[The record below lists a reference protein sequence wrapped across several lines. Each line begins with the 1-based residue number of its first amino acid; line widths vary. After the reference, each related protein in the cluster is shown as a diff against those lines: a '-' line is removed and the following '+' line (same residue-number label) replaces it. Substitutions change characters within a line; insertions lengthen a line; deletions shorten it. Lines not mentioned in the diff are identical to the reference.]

1 MVSPSYFSNTTTLGL
16 QQLLLLSLVTTN
28 YTQHSLNHP
37 NQHNQHIMEPI
48 FLAQSKLR
56 AELGLHKVKAIPN
69 SNFQRHG
76 TKAYA
81 SAINRYGIQPTKPGP
96 LTSRTIRDPST
107 NWTSGKFAAESL
119 RKMWNSL
126 VEKTG
131 DDKPGEVGAQDQ
143 QGDMEYLCEVLIGTP
158 PQKVLLDF
166 DTGSADLWV
175 RPDAFKHDESS
186 SFELLKHKDWKIQ
199 YGDGSSASGFV
210 GNDTISIGGLVIKKQ
225 AVEVAKH
232 VSAQFSQ
239 GVMGGLLGLAFKQIN
254 TVHSITGRDPQPTPV
269 DNMIAEEDIPKE
281 AELFTSAFYSS
292 RDLQPES
299 FYTFGWI
306 DQDLV
311 EKSGEEIAWAKVDS
325 TEGFWLFD
333 SASASIDGEKVELS
347 GNKAIADTGTTLAL
361 ISDQACDALY
371 KKIDGAAY
379 SEQYQG
385 YLIPKSAKVD
395 DLPELSVAVGEK
407 EFVIQ
412 KEDLIFAD
420 ADDSN
425 YYGGVQSRGSMPFD
439 ILGDTFLKSIYAIWD
454 QGNSRFGAV
463 PKIEKTQ
470 KAPLP
475 SKDGDGAQK
484 VICLLDKTE
493 VKPACNS
500 GSTGSAFVCPSEG
513 HGC

>member
-1 MVSPSYFSNTTTLGL
+1 MVIPPYFNNTTTALNL
-16 QQLLLLSLVTTN
+16 QQLFLLSLLTTN
-28 YTQHSLNHP
+28 YTQHSLSYQDP
-37 NQHNQHIMEPI
+37 YNQHNNMEPI

-69 SNFQRHG
+69 SKFQRHG

-81 SAINRYGIQPTKPGP
+81 SAINRYGLQPTKPGP
-96 LTSRTIRDPST
+96 LSSGKIRDADT
-107 NWTSGKFAAESL
+107 NWTSGKYAVGAI
-119 RKMWNSL
+119 RDMWTSL

-131 DDKPGEVGAQDQ
+131 DDKPGEVEAQDQ

-175 RPDAFKHDESS
+175 RPDVFKNEESS
-186 SFELLKHKDWKIQ
+186 SFELLKNKSWKIQ
-199 YGDGSSASGFV
+199 YGDGSYASGFV
-210 GNDTISIGGLVIKKQ
+210 GHDTISIGGLIIKKQ

-232 VSAQFSQ
+232 VSTQFSQ
-239 GVMGGLLGLAFKQIN
+239 GVLGGLLGLAFKQIN
-254 TVHSITGRDPQPTPV
+254 TVHSSFLGTRDPQPTPV
-269 DNMIAEEDIPKE
+269 DNMIAQEDIPKE

-292 RDLQPES
+292 RDLKQES

-311 EKSGEEIAWAKVDS
+311 KKSGEEITWAKVDNS
-325 TEGFWLFD
+325 QGFWMFD
-333 SASASIDGEKVELS
+333 SASASVDGDKIELS
-347 GNKAIADTGTTLAL
+347 DNKAIADTGTTLAL
-361 ISDQACDALY
+361 ISDEACDALY
-371 KKIDGAAY
+371 KRIAGAAY
-379 SEQYQG
+379 SEKYQG
-385 YLIPKSAKVD
+385 YLIPKSVKVD
-395 DLPELSVAVGEK
+395 DLPEFSVAVGEK

-420 ADDSN
+420 ADDTN
-425 YYGGVQSRGSMPFD
+425 FYGGVQSRGSMPFD

-475 SKDGDGAQK
+475 SSEGDGAEK
-484 VICLLDKTE
+484 VICTLDRS
-493 VKPACNS
+493 PAKSVCTAN
-500 GSTGSAFVCPSEG
+500 SAFVCPSD
-513 HGC
+513 C

>member
-1 MVSPSYFSNTTTLGL
+1 MVLSSYFSSTTTLSF
-16 QQLLLLSLVTTN
+16 QQLFLLSLFTTN
-28 YTQHSLNHP
+28 YTQDSFNYQNQYNHHS
-37 NQHNQHIMEPI
+37 IMEPI

-56 AELGLHKVKAIPN
+56 AELGLYKVKAIPN

-96 LTSRTIRDPST
+96 LTSQTIRDPST
-107 NWTSGKFAAESL
+107 NWTSGKFAVGAL
-119 RKMWNSL
+119 RDMWTTL

-143 QGDMEYLCEVLIGTP
+143 QNDMEYLCEVSIGTP
-158 PQKVLLDF
+158 AQKVLLDF

-186 SFELLKHKDWKIQ
+186 SFELLKHKNWKIQ
-199 YGDGSSASGFV
+199 YGDSSSASGFV
-210 GNDTISIGGLVIKKQ
+210 GHDTISIGGLVIKKQ

-232 VSAQFSQ
+232 VSSQFSQ
-239 GVMGGLLGLAFKQIN
+239 GVIGGLLGLAFKQIN
-254 TVHSITGRDPQPTPV
+254 TVYSTLGTRDPQPTPV
-269 DNMIAEEDIPKE
+269 DNMIAQEDIPKE

-311 EKSGEEIAWAKVDS
+311 KKSGEEITWAKVDNS
-325 TEGFWLFD
+325 QGFWMFD
-333 SASASIDGEKVELS
+333 SESASIGGDKVELS

-361 ISDQACDALY
+361 VSDQACDALY
-371 KKIDGAAY
+371 KKIEGAAY
-379 SEQYQG
+379 SEEYQG
-385 YLIPKSAKVD
+385 YLIPKSVKID
-395 DLPELSVAVGEK
+395 NLPEFSIAIGEK

-420 ADDSN
+420 ADASN

-454 QGNSRFGAV
+454 QGNGRFGAV

-475 SKDGDGAQK
+475 SNGGDGAEK
-484 VICLLDKTE
+484 VICSLDKSH
-493 VKPACNS
+493 VKPVCS
-500 GSTGSAFVCPSEG
+500 VSSTYVCPSD
-513 HGC
+513 C

>member
-1 MVSPSYFSNTTTLGL
+1 MVIPSYFSKTTTLSL
-16 QQLLLLSLVTTN
+16 QQLLLLSLLTTN
-28 YTQHSLNHP
+28 YTQDSP
-37 NQHNQHIMEPI
+37 NYQNPHHQHNIMESI
-48 FLAQSKLR
+48 FIAQSKLR

-69 SNFQRHG
+69 SKFQRHG

-81 SAINRYGIQPTKPGP
+81 SAINRYGLQPTKPGP
-96 LTSRTIRDPST
+96 LTSGKIRDPST
-107 NWTSGKFAAESL
+107 NWTSGKFAVGAI
-119 RKMWNSL
+119 RDMWTSL

-131 DDKPGEVGAQDQ
+131 DNKPGEVGAQDQ

-175 RPDAFKHDESS
+175 RPDAFKNDQSS
-186 SFELLKHKDWKIQ
+186 TFAPMHNKSWKIE

-210 GNDTISIGGLVIKKQ
+210 GQDTISIGGLVIKKQ

-232 VSAQFSQ
+232 VSSQFSQ

-254 TVHSITGRDPQPTPV
+254 TVHSTMGIRDPQPTPV
-269 DNMIAEEDIPKE
+269 DNMIEQEDIPKE

-292 RDLQPES
+292 RDLKPES

-311 EKSGEEIAWAKVDS
+311 KKCGEEITWAKVDNS
-325 TEGFWLFD
+325 QGFWMFD
-333 SASASIDGEKVELS
+333 STSASVDGDKIELS
-347 GNKAIADTGTTLAL
+347 DNKAIADTGTTLAL
-361 ISDQACDALY
+361 ISDEACDALY

-379 SEQYQG
+379 SEKYQG
-385 YLIPKSAKVD
+385 YLIPKSIKVD
-395 DLPELSVAVGEK
+395 SLPDFSVAVGGK

-412 KEDLIFAD
+412 KEDLIFAE
-420 ADDSN
+420 ADESN

-463 PKIEKTQ
+463 PKIEKEQ
-470 KAPLP
+470 KAPEP

-484 VICLLDKTE
+484 VICTLDKS
-493 VKPACNS
+493 PAKKSVCIAN
-500 GSTGSAFVCPSEG
+500 SAFVCPSD
-513 HGC
+513 C

>member
-1 MVSPSYFSNTTTLGL
+1 MILPSYFSNTTTLSL
-16 QQLLLLSLVTTN
+16 QKLLLLSLFTTN
-28 YTQHSLNHP
+28 YTPDSLNHQNQN
-37 NQHNQHIMEPI
+37 NQHSIMEPI
-48 FLAQSKLR
+48 FIAQSKLR
-56 AELGLHKVKAIPN
+56 TELGLHKVKAIPN

-107 NWTSGKFAAESL
+107 NWTSGKYAIGAL
-119 RKMWNSL
+119 RDMWTSL

-143 QGDMEYLCEVLIGTP
+143 QNDMEYLCEVLIGTP

-175 RPDAFKHDESS
+175 RPDAFKHAESS
-186 SFELLKHKDWKIQ
+186 TFELLKHKSWKIQ
-199 YGDGSSASGFV
+199 YGDGSTASGFV
-210 GNDTISIGGLVIKKQ
+210 GHDTISIGGLVIKQQ

-232 VSAQFSQ
+232 VSSQFSQ

-254 TVHSITGRDPQPTPV
+254 TVYTTLGMRDPQPTPV
-269 DNMIAEEDIPKE
+269 DNMIAQEDIPKE

-311 EKSGEEIAWAKVDS
+311 KKSGEEITWAKVDNS
-325 TEGFWLFD
+325 QGFWLFD
-333 SASASIDGEKVELS
+333 SESASIDGNKVELS

-361 ISDQACDALY
+361 ISDEACDALY
-371 KKIDGAAY
+371 KKIDGASY

-385 YLIPKSAKVD
+385 YLIPKTVKVD
-395 DLPELSVAVGEK
+395 DLPDFSVAVGEK

-439 ILGDTFLKSIYAIWD
+439 ILGGTFLKSIYAIWD

-470 KAPLP
+470 KTPLP
-475 SKDGDGAQK
+475 STEGDGAEK
-484 VICLLDKTE
+484 VICSLDKSE
-493 VKPACNS
+493 VKP
-500 GSTGSAFVCPSEG
+500 VCHVGVTNVCLSD
-513 HGC
+513 C